1 MCCHAIL
8 ISLMISIEVVAAGCP
23 QYPPFTPVANLSG
36 NPDVSLALAK
46 AESLLQ
52 SVLQEN
58 PSIPGMVALAM
69 HGSEV
74 FWTAGLGLRNV
85 TDPNSGELRFNRTT
99 RLDRSY
105 VHIVLYLLLLLR
117 LCTAVDLR
125 FGRTHLKPW
134 LVRQAFKFS
143 RMLGSQHTRK
153 LLKAFKTS
161 DAWWHLAHFAS
172 HVSLHLSIS
181 PLLCA

>member
-1 MCCHAIL
+1 MHGLPPSYLRVRSSIQGRIRVCCHTIL
-8 ISLMISIEVVAAGCP
+8 ISLMISMELVAAGCP

-69 HGSEV
+69 HGGEV

-99 RLDRSY
+99 RLNRSY

-125 FGRTHLKPW
+125 FGRTQLEALACAPG
-134 LVRQAFKFS
+134 LLESS
-143 RMLGSQHTRK
+143 RACWGHSKRAK
-153 LLKAFKTS
+153 
-161 DAWWHLAHFAS
+161 
-172 HVSLHLSIS
+172 
-181 PLLCA
+181 C